1 MWFAM
6 MWLGWD
12 SLSHVPDATARQ
24 QQKQLQQ
31 QRHEQQML
39 RQQRLFEGAFGAAS
53 DRHGGHVNHP
63 FTLLSWKLVVSLL
76 PWQNRGYGWSES
88 FSGFKLS
95 PYGAIAVESLQES
108 MSFSK
113 SSYFNISQL
122 FTMTNT
128 MKQTG
133 SRPTDSVKESKKISH
148 IIEVLICIP
157 RILTSFC
164 K

>member
-1 MWFAM
+1 MFFFMFFYMLSTVTKLGFWYDICASLHSKKSQADTDVTRLKKVKMWFAM
-6 MWLGWD
+6 MWLGWG

-76 PWQNRGYGWSES
+76 PWQNRGYGWSKS

-113 SSYFNISQL
+113 SSY
-122 FTMTNT
+122 
-128 MKQTG
+128 
-133 SRPTDSVKESKKISH
+133 
-148 IIEVLICIP
+148 
-157 RILTSFC
+157 
-164 K
+164 